1 MDATSSRSTSEDFRC
16 DEALA
21 KLMSGGSLVFR
32 RRWPLLVAFLAG
44 VWVQNFLFLV
54 YNVPTTVVS
63 RRITPSVGKHL
74 SDWTNWNRNNTSLD
88 PNSIILNIVVDDNGS
103 CPDNCVFIHKFL
115 PKWVQF
121 RYIVFANKKED
132 LASSTGNNDTTIQ
145 QYHRG
150 LDNVMEG
157 KDGHVLIVAR
167 YHVVEIAKW
176 AKHYKERVSSN
187 NKVSVGMFLMGDEEL
202 LRHNRLVNAN
212 LYTNFDY
219 VLRNYYFNRSQIGGD
234 FLLRFLGNATCGTS
248 LPLPAASGPRWGLHW
263 VFLQPHESHV
273 ILDRPVQSIEPA
285 SARPNNCTFKGWIG
299 GNRFSKED
307 RAQVRKLSFRTFS
320 DLNCDIAL
328 SGAFGTNKYNHS
340 KLWYLNNDLA
350 QSKIGFNPRGVHP
363 ECHRLP
369 EMLKLGTVPA
379 MTNQEYMQYTYE
391 PIPGIVE
398 NSWIEV
404 FSKMRYYL
412 SVDGIQ
418 ELSTLSYK
426 SAMWMDKLE
435 ACIISDM
442 NIILAGAYGET

>member
-1 MDATSSRSTSEDFRC
+1 MH
-16 DEALA
+16 
-21 KLMSGGSLVFR
+21 
-32 RRWPLLVAFLAG
+32 
-44 VWVQNFLFLV
+44 NFLFLV

-63 RRITPSVGKHL
+63 RRITPSIGNN
-74 SDWTNWNRNNTSLD
+74 SPDWTNRERNDAT
-88 PNSIILNIVVDDNGS
+88 PNSNPIILNILVDDNGS

-115 PKWVQF
+115 PNWVQF
-121 RYIVFANKKED
+121 RYMLFANKKED
-132 LASSTGNNDTTIQ
+132 LASMANSNDTETQ

-167 YHVVEIAKW
+167 YYVVEIAKW
-176 AKHYKERVSSN
+176 AKQYKERVTSN
-187 NKVSVGMFLMGDEEL
+187 NKVSVGIFLMGDEEL
-202 LRHNRLVNAN
+202 LRHNRLVNTN

-219 VLRNYYFNRSQIGGD
+219 VLRNYYFNTTQMGGYS
-234 FLLRFLGNATCGTS
+234 LRFLGNATCGTS

-285 SARPNNCTFKGWIG
+285 AARPTNCTFKGWVG

-328 SGAFGTNKYNHS
+328 AGTFGTNKYNYS

-412 SVDGIQ
+412 SDDGKQ

-426 SAMWMDKLE
+426 SALWMDKLE
-435 ACIISDM
+435 ACIRSDM
-442 NIILAGAYGET
+442 NIILAGAFGVRQHNIL

>member
-1 MDATSSRSTSEDFRC
+1 M
-16 DEALA
+16 
-21 KLMSGGSLVFR
+21 
-32 RRWPLLVAFLAG
+32 AFLAG
-44 VWVQNFLFLV
+44 VWVHNFLFLV
-54 YNVPTTVVS
+54 YNVPTTTVS
-63 RRITPSVGKHL
+63 RRIPQSIGNHL
-74 SDWTNWNRNNTSLD
+74 PDWTNRESND
-88 PNSIILNIVVDDNGS
+88 AIINSNSTILYILVDDNGS
-103 CPDNCVFIHKFL
+103 CPDNCVFVHKFL

-121 RYIVFANKKED
+121 RYILFANKKDD
-132 LASSTGNNDTTIQ
+132 LGPSTGINDTAIQ

-150 LDNVMEG
+150 LDNAMED
-157 KDGHVLIVAR
+157 KDGHVMIVGR
-167 YHVVEIAKW
+167 FHVVEIAKW
-176 AKHYKERVSSN
+176 AKHYKERVTSN
-187 NKVSVGMFLMGDEEL
+187 NKVKVSVGMFLMGDEEL

-219 VLRNYYFNRSQIGGD
+219 VLRNYFFNRSEMGD
-234 FLLRFLGNATCGTS
+234 FSLRFLGNATCGTS
-248 LPLPAASGPRWGLHW
+248 LPLPAVSGPRWGLHW
-263 VFLQPHESHV
+263 VFLQPHELHV

-285 SARPNNCTFKGWIG
+285 AARPTNCTFKGWIG

-328 SGAFGTNKYNHS
+328 SGTFGTNKYNYS

-350 QSKIGFNPRGVHP
+350 QSKIGFNPQGVHP

-412 SVDGIQ
+412 SDDGIQ

-435 ACIISDM
+435 ACIRSDM
-442 NIILAGAYGET
+442 NIILTGAFGVRQRNYII